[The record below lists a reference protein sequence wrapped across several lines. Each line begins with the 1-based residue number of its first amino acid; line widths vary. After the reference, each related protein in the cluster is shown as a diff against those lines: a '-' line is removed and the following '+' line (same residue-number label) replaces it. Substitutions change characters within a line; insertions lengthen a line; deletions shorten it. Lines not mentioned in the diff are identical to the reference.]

1 MDELIERIEKLELQ
15 IYDLILDKY
24 FKDLKE
30 NGYVIIPNIL
40 STEEIDL
47 ARKMFFDWK
56 NQIEDLDKFHNMI
69 DPHGIFKFHEVGHQE
84 FAWFI
89 RTRPKIINLFK
100 KLWDTNDLV
109 VSFDGSCY
117 IPKNCEKSDKIWTHT
132 DQAPNST
139 GLKCYQSLVALSS
152 NEERTL
158 VVYEKSHLIHEK
170 YFKDR
175 NIKSSN
181 NWHLIDHKYL
191 EEIKCYKRELK
202 INKGDLV
209 IWDSRTFHQNKYGK
223 PNSEERL
230 VQYVCYLPKNDT
242 KNNQNQRAKR
252 EKYFLERRTTSH
264 WPYSLKVNS
273 LQPQTYGNTDRL
285 IDYSKLKPPDLSK
298 YMDTIK
304 TLI

>member
-1 MDELIERIEKLELQ
+1 MDKLIERIEKLKLQ
-15 IYDLILDKY
+15 IQDLILDKY

-117 IPKNCEKSDKIWTHT
+117 IPKDCKKTDKLWTHT

-139 GLKCYQSLVALSS
+139 GLKCYQSLV
-152 NEERTL
+152 
-158 VVYEKSHLIHEK
+158 
-170 YFKDR
+170 
-175 NIKSSN
+175 
-181 NWHLIDHKYL
+181 
-191 EEIKCYKRELK
+191 
-202 INKGDLV
+202 DLH
-209 IWDSRTFHQNKYGK
+209 FCN
-223 PNSEERL
+223 
-230 VQYVCYLPKNDT
+230 
-242 KNNQNQRAKR
+242 
-252 EKYFLERRTTSH
+252 
-264 WPYSLKVNS
+264 
-273 LQPQTYGNTDRL
+273 
-285 IDYSKLKPPDLSK
+285 
-298 YMDTIK
+298 
-304 TLI
+304 